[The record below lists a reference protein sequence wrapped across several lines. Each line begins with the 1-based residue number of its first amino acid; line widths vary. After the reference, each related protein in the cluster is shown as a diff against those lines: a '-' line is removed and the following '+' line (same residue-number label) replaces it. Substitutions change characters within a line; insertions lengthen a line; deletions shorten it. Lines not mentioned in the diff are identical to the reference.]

1 MRNLVVLLAPLVL
14 FGPSVATA
22 QADNRVTILY
32 DAFGS
37 VATMTKDWGFSAL
50 IEIGGKRFLFDTGN
64 NAEVFARNARACRD
78 RPHGSRFVVMSHR
91 HLDHTAGLDHLVSVN
106 PGVTI
111 YAPKESF
118 GVFGSSLPSS
128 FYRRDE
134 DLPTHLRYYDGA
146 PPDTMTFGS
155 AWPEADFEYIDESM
169 EVAPGIHVLSLVS
182 DTPGT
187 KELREL
193 SLAIETREG
202 LVVVVG
208 CSHPGVER
216 IVKAA
221 TAIDERVHLVVG
233 GFHMPTAPDAEIQR
247 VADVLKSTLHVQHL
261 APGHCTGEPAQHGF
275 RRLWGKNYIYAGV
288 GSVINLGLR
297 ETEKG

>member
-1 MRNLVVLLAPLVL
+1 
-14 FGPSVATA
+14 
-22 QADNRVTILY
+22 
-32 DAFGS
+32 
-37 VATMTKDWGFSAL
+37 
-50 IEIGGKRFLFDTGN
+50 
-64 NAEVFARNARACRD
+64 
-78 RPHGSRFVVMSHR
+78 MSHR
-91 HLDHTAGLDHLVSVN
+91 HLDHTAGLDHLVRVN

-261 APGHCTGEPAQHGF
+261 APGHCTDEPAQHVF